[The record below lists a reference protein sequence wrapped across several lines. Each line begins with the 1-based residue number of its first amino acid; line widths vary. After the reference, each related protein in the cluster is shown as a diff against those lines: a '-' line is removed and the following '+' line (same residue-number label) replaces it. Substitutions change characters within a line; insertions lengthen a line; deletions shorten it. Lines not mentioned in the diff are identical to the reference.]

1 MTALRLALAQLAARW
16 GTALI
21 SACVVLIGA
30 AMVMLAVLGARAA
43 DGLVARQI
51 GPVDLVVGA
60 DGSPLQ
66 IALAGALHL
75 DAPPGNVKLADAERL
90 AKLPAVRR
98 AVPVSLGDSVAGWR
112 ILGAPADIY
121 ELYGVKAAQGR
132 LPAASMEAVA
142 GAAAAQ
148 ALGLK
153 AGATFAGS
161 HGLEGTGEEHGDAPY
176 RLVGVLAPTGT
187 ALDRTIITPLESV
200 WDVHGAHEHGAHE
213 HGDHEHAEKPQDD
226 APSGGEPGRDETTLV
241 LIQTRSPIAQV
252 TLPRLIDPLPGLQ
265 SANPKLEIARLE
277 RLARPAAD
285 AARLLGVVLGVLA
298 LLGLAA
304 ALAAGLQTR
313 RADFALL
320 RTLGAGPATL
330 AGVGLIEAGVIGVG
344 GAAAGVALAH
354 LAAAVVIAGLPP
366 AQAAAFADV
375 TGGPAEIMIIAGAGL
390 AALLAAAPTALAAAR
405 ANLDEAL
412 GRR

>member
-1 MTALRLALAQLAARW
+1 MTALHLALAYLTARW

-21 SACVVLIGA
+21 QFAVVLIGA
-30 AMVMLAVLGARAA
+30 GMVMLAVLGARAV

-75 DAPPGNVKLADAERL
+75 DAPPGNVKLADAARL
-90 AKLPAVRR
+90 ADLPAVRR
-98 AVPVSLGDSVAGWR
+98 AVPVSLGDSLDGWR
-112 ILGAPADIY
+112 ILGASSDIY
-121 ELYGVKAAQGR
+121 ALYRATPAQGR
-132 LPAASMEAVA
+132 LPDASMEAVA
-142 GAAAAQ
+142 GAAAAE
-148 ALGLK
+148 ALGLTV
-153 AGATFAGS
+153 GTTFAGS
-161 HGLEGTGEEHGDAPY
+161 HGLDVGGEVHDDAPY
-176 RLVGVLAPTGT
+176 TLVGVLAPTGT

-200 WDVHGAHEHGAHE
+200 WDVHGAHDHA
-213 HGDHEHAEKPQDD
+213 HGDERDHDHNGESHE
-226 APSGGEPGRDETTLV
+226 PSGGEPGRDETTLI

-252 TLPRLIDPLPGLQ
+252 TLPRLIDPTPGLQ

-277 RLARPAAD
+277 RLARPAVEG
-285 AARLLGVVLGVLA
+285 ARALGLVLAGLA

-304 ALAAGLQTR
+304 ALAAGLQAR

-320 RTLGAGPATL
+320 RTLGASPVTL
-330 AGVGLIEAGVIGVG
+330 GAIGLIEAGVIGVG
-344 GAAAGVALAH
+344 GAATGVGLAH
-354 LAAAVVIAGLPP
+354 LAAAGVIASLPP
-366 AQAAAFADV
+366 AEAAAFGGM
-375 TGGPAEIMIIAGAGL
+375 TGGPAEVMIILGAGL

-405 ANLDEAL
+405 ADLDDAL

>member
-1 MTALRLALAQLAARW
+1 MTAVQLALAYLAARW

-21 SACVVLIGA
+21 QFCVVVIGA
-30 AMVMLAVLGARAA
+30 AMVMLAVLCARAV

-75 DAPPGNVKLADAERL
+75 DAPPGNVKLAEAGRL
-90 AKLPAVRR
+90 AGLPAVRR
-98 AVPVSLGDSVAGWR
+98 AVPVSLGDSVDGWR
-112 ILGAPADIY
+112 ILGAPVDIY
-121 ELYGVKAAQGR
+121 ALYRAAPAAGR
-132 LPAASMEAVA
+132 LPGASMEAVA

-148 ALGLK
+148 ALGLEV
-153 AGATFAGS
+153 GATFTGS
-161 HGLEGTGEEHGDAPY
+161 HGLDGGGEAHGDAPY

-187 ALDRTIITPLESV
+187 ALDRTLITPLESV
-200 WDVHGAHEHGAHE
+200 WDVHGAHD
-213 HGDHEHAEKPQDD
+213 HGDGHDHAEDRKE
-226 APSGGEPGRDETTLV
+226 PSSGEPGRDETTLI

-277 RLARPAAD
+277 RLARPAVEGARALGLAL
-285 AARLLGVVLGVLA
+285 AALA

-304 ALAAGLQTR
+304 ALAAGLQAR

-330 AGVGLIEAGVIGVG
+330 GAIGLIEAGVIGVA
-344 GAAAGVALAH
+344 GAAVGVGIAH
-354 LAAAVVIAGLPP
+354 LAASGVIAGLPP
-366 AQAAAFADV
+366 AEAAAFGGM
-375 TGGPAEIMIIAGAGL
+375 TGGPAEVMIILGAGL
-390 AALLAAAPTALAAAR
+390 AALIAAAPTALAAAR
-405 ANLDEAL
+405 ADLDDAL